1 VIGHI
6 AFKPELAE
14 PAIGEIEVNF
24 LAEPSLGGILK
35 CGASARL
42 ATTQLLGQHPA

>member
-1 VIGHI
+1 VVGHI

-24 LAEPSLGGILK
+24 LAEPPLGPDAKAI
-35 CGASARL
+35 AD
-42 ATTQLLGQHPA
+42 QQHPDQQFGVD